1 MKTGSYGNGVQNSFS
16 EPNIILKGDPNF
28 NEPEAWELRSK
39 LNEKDYVNQNP
50 LFRFVFCDWINV
62 EGKGPEHLANYGDH
76 EKSFFKINEA
86 VKARNDLFYLVVNTR
101 IVNMRQ
107 SVFIFGCKKD
117 EWKSFLEENMK
128 GCETF

>member
-1 MKTGSYGNGVQNSFS
+1 MQ
-16 EPNIILKGDPNF
+16 
-28 NEPEAWELRSK
+28 A
-39 LNEKDYVNQNP
+39 
-50 LFRFVFCDWINV
+50 LFVEVYKVVFCDWINV
-62 EGKGPEHLANYGDH
+62 EGKSLEHLANYGDH

-107 SVFIFGCKKD
+107 SVFIFACKKD